1 MKTRYKITSLFA
13 LSAIVATEAMADP
26 IRWDL
31 ANEYGQSSIMG
42 MSDEVFVQE
51 VEAASDGQIDIT
63 VHYDGS
69 IGYRSTDQFDAVGS
83 GAIDIADTVM
93 GAVSGI
99 EPIFL
104 LSSLPFIAGSNEDAR
119 LLWEAARPTYEEVFE
134 RHNQVLLWATPWP
147 PSGIWA
153 NHPITSQEDLDGL
166 RVRAWDP
173 SGVRTMS
180 NAGATAIQVSWAD
193 TVPQLASGAIEAVL
207 TSADGGASVKFW
219 EFLDYFTAA
228 NYSMSL
234 NMTHMN
240 RDVFDSL
247 TDEQRQI
254 VLDAAKAAEDASWE
268 ELSDRVE
275 QNYVEMRENDVTII
289 EEISPE
295 FRASL
300 LEAGQQVYDDWLA
313 QTGDEGQQILDRYY
327 QLQGD

>member
-104 LSSLPFIAGSNEDAR
+104 LSCVFIRSWTCSASR
-119 LLWEAARPTYEEVFE
+119 LT
-134 RHNQVLLWATPWP
+134 
-147 PSGIWA
+147 
-153 NHPITSQEDLDGL
+153 ITCNSK
-166 RVRAWDP
+166 
-173 SGVRTMS
+173 
-180 NAGATAIQVSWAD
+180 I
-193 TVPQLASGAIEAVL
+193 
-207 TSADGGASVKFW
+207 
-219 EFLDYFTAA
+219 
-228 NYSMSL
+228 
-234 NMTHMN
+234 N
-240 RDVFDSL
+240 RYHL
-247 TDEQRQI
+247 I
-254 VLDAAKAAEDASWE
+254 
-268 ELSDRVE
+268 LS
-275 QNYVEMRENDVTII
+275 
-289 EEISPE
+289 
-295 FRASL
+295 SL
-300 LEAGQQVYDDWLA
+300 LFTCKYIFQ
-313 QTGDEGQQILDRYY
+313 
-327 QLQGD
+327 